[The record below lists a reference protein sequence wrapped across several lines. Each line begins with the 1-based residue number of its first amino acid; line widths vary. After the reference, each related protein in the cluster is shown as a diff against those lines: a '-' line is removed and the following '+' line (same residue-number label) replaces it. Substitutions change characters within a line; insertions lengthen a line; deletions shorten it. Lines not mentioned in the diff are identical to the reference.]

1 MSGGDSFH
9 GEMLNVR
16 SFAGMLQRNRA
27 DFPLGIHIDLR
38 IFIQV
43 PGFHDA
49 FAFYRPRTVAP
60 E

>member
-1 MSGGDSFH
+1 
-9 GEMLNVR
+9 MLNVR